1 MKESRVVVIILLIA
15 FVIYGVFYL
24 STRDVEIP
32 DNQAMPWQSY
42 INDQGKTVVFGLTM
56 GKSTLAESMRLF
68 GTEVKA
74 SLFEDTDQKKTL
86 EVFFSSTKVGGIS
99 AKVILN
105 LALTNQQFDYL
116 NNNIK
121 ESEVMP
127 TGNKKTSFNKAGEAS
142 MFALPIESLTFIP
155 SADLL
160 PDTITGLFKQP
171 ESVNLIESGVEYWRY
186 PGKGLRIIVDQ
197 ENKEILEFYNMK
209 L

>member
-24 STRDVEIP
+24 STRDIEIP

-56 GKSTLAESMRLF
+56 GESTLAESMRLF

-74 SLFEDTDQKKTL
+74 SLFEDVDQKKTL

-121 ESEVMP
+121 ESGVMP

-142 MFALPIESLTFIP
+142 MFTLPIESLTFIP
-155 SADLL
+155 SADLS

-171 ESVNLIESGVEYWRY
+171 ESVNLVESGVEYWHY

-197 ENKEILEFYNMK
+197 ENKEILEFYNTK